1 MKIEAR
7 LIKENEYIT
16 TEWSGGKTT
25 ELFIYPE
32 NTRYKDFNF
41 KFRISSATVELEKSE
56 FTKLPHIYRFITPLD
71 NDLKLTHDHIDY
83 INLKP
88 YEIYEFQG
96 DNHTSSFGKARD
108 FNLMLRDGA
117 KGQLQSICINREH
130 SLTEEEFNYIKEAF
144 SSVGEIEVVPN
155 HLMGVGGAL
164 SGCAPA
170 YIYMVIEALADGAV
184 MQGMPRKMAYKLA
197 SHGTRIR

>member
-71 NDLKLTHDHIDY
+71 NDLKLTHDNTDY

-130 SLTEEEFNYIKEAF
+130 SLTEEINGNIFYFIFPCDND
-144 SSVGEIEVVPN
+144 VVIQVN
-155 HLMGVGGAL
+155 EENINIDKFETLLLKLSGQGILNIRICCNDDSNVLMGKVT
-164 SGCAPA
+164 
-170 YIYMVIEALADGAV
+170 I
-184 MQGMPRKMAYKLA
+184 
-197 SHGTRIR
+197 

>member
-130 SLTEEEFNYIKEAF
+130 SLTEEINGNIFYFIFPCDND
-144 SSVGEIEVVPN
+144 VVIQVN
-155 HLMGVGGAL
+155 EENINIDKFETLLLKLSGQGILNIRICCNDDSNVLMGKVT
-164 SGCAPA
+164 
-170 YIYMVIEALADGAV
+170 I
-184 MQGMPRKMAYKLA
+184 
-197 SHGTRIR
+197 